1 MNWVTTNVRFPKD
14 QYLMLKLEA
23 AQNRKSFSALLRERA
38 QADRTYVKRQ
48 VDTVAFM
55 RKVRKIAKENAKY
68 LKDVNLT
75 KALID
80 MRYEQ

>member
-1 MNWVTTNVRFPKD
+1 MNWVTTNIRFPED

-38 QADRTYVKRQ
+38 QTGRTFVKRQ
-48 VDTVAFM
+48 VDAVAFM
-55 RKVRKIAKENAKY
+55 RKVRKIAKENAIH
-68 LKDVNLT
+68 LKGVNLT